1 MRMRMALW
9 STIGAVW
16 LLTAVAFGQG
26 AQPNAA
32 KPAPA
37 VPAATTPTPAS
48 AKPAATSGKTT
59 PAATTPAKATPA
71 ASSAAAPAGTTT
83 PAASTPGAA
92 PAASTPGAATTAPT
106 TAVTPTTATEGVATT
121 GAQKEEIDA
130 GTYAVRLRDLEQR
143 INELKEQIFR
153 SKARL
158 SLLAETVLQG
168 VVAGSQ
174 TVIVHENK
182 MSASYKLVKVVY
194 ALDGAPIFNRA
205 DEEGGLSERTEF
217 DIYNGSIVPG
227 EHTLTVNLEYRG
239 HGYGIFSYLK
249 GYRFKVR
256 SSYSFSA
263 PEGKAVNLRVVAY
276 EKGGPTAP
284 LEERP
289 AIRYQERVSEGMSPQ
304 PQAQP
309 TAEPSGSASAKG
321 SVTPGAA
328 SGSIGTAG
336 AVGGK

>member
-1 MRMRMALW
+1 MALW
-9 STIGAVW
+9 STIGAAW
-16 LLTAVAFGQG
+16 LLASVAFGQ
-26 AQPNAA
+26 
-32 KPAPA
+32 
-37 VPAATTPTPAS
+37 AS
-48 AKPAATSGKTT
+48 QQTGKSPKAATSAE
-59 PAATTPAKATPA
+59 AAATPA
-71 ASSAAAPAGTTT
+71 AGDAA
-83 PAASTPGAA
+83 
-92 PAASTPGAATTAPT
+92 AATTATPAAAT
-106 TAVTPTTATEGVATT
+106 PATDTAVSAEGQPA
-121 GAQKEEIDA
+121 AAEAEDIDA

-168 VVAGSQ
+168 VVAGAQ

-182 MSASYKLVKVVY
+182 MSGSYKLVRAVY
-194 ALDGAPIFNRA
+194 SLDGAPIFNRA
-205 DEEGGLSERTEF
+205 DEEGGLGERPVF
-217 DIYNGSIVPG
+217 DVYNGSIVPG

-263 PEGKAVNLRVVAY
+263 PEGKAVSVRVVAY

-289 AIRYQERVSEGMSPQ
+289 AIRYQEQITDTATLGESEKAAG
-304 PQAQP
+304 
-309 TAEPSGSASAKG
+309 TSA
-321 SVTPGAA
+321 T
-328 SGSIGTAG
+328 IGV
-336 AVGGK
+336 AVGAEGGK

>member
-16 LLTAVAFGQG
+16 LLTAVASGQG
-26 AQPNAA
+26 AQPSKT
-32 KPAPA
+32 KPATST
-37 VPAATTPTPAS
+37 PAATTPTPA
-48 AKPAATSGKTT
+48 TTT
-59 PAATTPAKATPA
+59 PAATGTK
-71 ASSAAAPAGTTT
+71 AAPTATT
-83 PAASTPGAA
+83 PAASTPTAT
-92 PAASTPGAATTAPT
+92 PAAATTPTSTTPGASTTPATTTAAGT
-106 TAVTPTTATEGVATT
+106 TST
-121 GAQKEEIDA
+121 GAEKEEIDA

-205 DEEGGLSERTEF
+205 DEEGGLSDRAEF

-289 AIRYQERVSEGMSPQ
+289 AIRYQERVAEGVS
-304 PQAQP
+304 AQP
-309 TAEPSGSASAKG
+309 KATSPEPSGSVDAKG
-321 SVTPGAA
+321 SVTPSSA
-328 SGSIGTAG
+328 SGSIGSAG

>member
-1 MRMRMALW
+1 MLKRMALW
-9 STIGAVW
+9 STVGAVT
-16 LLTAVAFGQG
+16 LLTTVAIGQPTG
-26 AQPNAA
+26 S
-32 KPAPA
+32 
-37 VPAATTPTPAS
+37 ATTTTTSAS
-48 AKPAATSGKTT
+48 SPSDAGIK
-59 PAATTPAKATPA
+59 ATTSTTLSTTAKGDAGV
-71 ASSAAAPAGTTT
+71 AAAPVFGTTTGTPVATASAGTTAT
-83 PAASTPGAA
+83 SAEKAEVDAA
-92 PAASTPGAATTAPT
+92 
-106 TAVTPTTATEGVATT
+106 
-121 GAQKEEIDA
+121 
-130 GTYAVRLRDLEQR
+130 TYAVRLRDLEQR

-174 TVIVHENK
+174 TIIVHENK
-182 MSASYKLVKVVY
+182 MSGSYKLVKAVY
-194 ALDGAPIFNRA
+194 ALDGAPILNRA
-205 DEEGGLSERTEF
+205 DEEGGLSERAEF
-217 DIYNGSIVPG
+217 DVYNGSIVPG

-289 AIRYQERVSEGMSPQ
+289 AIQYQERVTETAAPQ
-304 PQAQP
+304 PV
-309 TAEPSGSASAKG
+309 AEAE
-321 SVTPGAA
+321 
-328 SGSIGTAG
+328 
-336 AVGGK
+336 GGK